1 MKRGFL
7 KRPVLLLFIGFFVM
21 TLVISVSLADY
32 GNTNYGVVAGGRRF
46 AYGNLIGENRRT
58 GYAQTNGGPN
68 TYNYVYVTFYW
79 VNNLSGQTGGLWE
92 ERSGSIFA
100 KIEASE
106 LTGYN
111 YYYKAVSNH
120 SGSFDGAQ
128 FSVSNVTT
136 ITN

>member
-1 MKRGFL
+1 
-7 KRPVLLLFIGFFVM
+7 M

-79 VNNLSGQTGGLWE
+79 VNNLSGQTGEFWE

-120 SGSFDGAQ
+120 SGSFDGTQ